1 MHLRS
6 VRRRYT
12 CTAILLT
19 LGIVCTVWIDP
30 RQTGSTMVWSLVIL
44 FLAVLFF
51 RQSQALQ
58 SAKLIWDNRIL
69 VIPGD
74 HLDTRSEGVDETII
88 STFGILS
95 ADRIYEW
102 GRRGLWGNR
111 LRTMEVDQRKMG
123 LSFGNKRQA
132 IWLEFEH
139 GMDSQEQI
147 LEVAQTLWKETGV
160 RAVIRG

>member
-1 MHLRS
+1 VHLRS
-6 VRRRYT
+6 IRRRYT

-19 LGIVCTVWIDP
+19 LSIVCTVWTDP
-30 RQTGSTMVWSLVIL
+30 RQTGSTMVWSFVIL
-44 FLAVLFF
+44 FLAGLFF

-58 SAKLIWDNRIL
+58 GAKLIWDNRIL

-74 HLDTRSEGVDETII
+74 SLDRRTDETII
-88 STFGILS
+88 SAFGMLS
-95 ADRIYEW
+95 AGRIYEW

-111 LRTMEVDQRKMG
+111 LRTMEIYQKKMR

-132 IWLEFEH
+132 MWLEFEH

-147 LEVAQTLWKETGV
+147 LEVAQKLWRETGV
-160 RAVIRG
+160 MTVIQR